1 MRKNLVLF
9 ILVASAA
16 GAVWGRP
23 FFLPGSPRFITLP
36 ADSTVDVIARGTV
49 PNWTGT
55 FTSSGTTYTFTMVG
69 TDPSL
74 GSAMTTTPVQIIPV
88 IFQFSNGVTV
98 DSTQNSC
105 GDTDTAVHRVLN
117 SPLFQ
122 STAFA
127 PGGTNVGTT
136 QYEDAFQRANFWNL
150 VSTTAPNYHV
160 LLSSTLQPTVTITI
174 PANDGTT
181 VAGPCSAAGSVNNG
195 QIGLVSVNYFQ
206 QQLRKIAKQYPS
218 NTLPLLLFYNTF
230 FYQGTQ
236 NNCCILGFH
245 TAFGFGPNKLTTAVA
260 AFSDPGIFDAP
271 IQDIHALSHELG
283 EWMDD
288 PFVSNTVPGWTGG
301 QVSTCSTLLEVGD
314 PVTGIAFQVNL
325 NGFTYHPEDLV
336 FLPWFEKA
344 LAPTSSV
351 NGWYTFLNSYS
362 SPSVLCN

>member
-1 MRKNLVLF
+1 LKKSLVLF
-9 ILVASAA
+9 ILVAA
-16 GAVWGRP
+16 GVGTVWGRP

-36 ADSTVDVIARGTV
+36 ADPTVDVLSRGTV
-49 PNWTGT
+49 TNWTGS
-55 FTSSGTTYTFTMVG
+55 FTSNGTTYTFQMVG

-74 GSAMTTTPVQIIPV
+74 GSATTTTPVQIIPV
-88 IFQFSNGVTV
+88 IFQFSNGVTL

-117 SPLFQ
+117 SPIFQ
-122 STAFA
+122 STA
-127 PGGTNVGTT
+127 
-136 QYEDAFQRANFWNL
+136 
-150 VSTTAPNYHV
+150 
-160 LLSSTLQPTVTITI
+160 LLSTTLQPTVTITI
-174 PANDGTT
+174 PASDGTT

-195 QIGLVSVNYFQ
+195 QIGLVGITYFQ

-236 NNCCILGFH
+236 SNCCILGFH
-245 TAFGFGPNKLTTAVA
+245 TAYGPGPNKLTTAVA
-260 AFSDPGIFDAP
+260 AFSDPGIFNVP

-288 PFVSNTVPGWTGG
+288 PFVNNTVPGWTGG
-301 QVSTCSTLLEVGD
+301 QVSGCSTILEVGD
-314 PVTGIAFQVNL
+314 PVTGIAFDVNL

-344 LAPTSSV
+344 VAPTSSV

-362 SPSVLCN
+362 GPSTVCN